1 MKSGYNIQW
10 LAIRTSILKQYHL
23 LYSSPLII
31 LVSMKALKKRPPQ
44 LCEEAKYKEPIM
56 NANSKQKSIQQY
68 IKQRKQ
74 LKQSVG

>member
-1 MKSGYNIQW
+1 
-10 LAIRTSILKQYHL
+10 
-23 LYSSPLII
+23 
-31 LVSMKALKKRPPQ
+31 MKALKKRPPQ
-44 LCEEAKYKEPIM
+44 LCQEAKCKEPIM

>member
-1 MKSGYNIQW
+1 MTSY
-10 LAIRTSILKQYHL
+10 IRTCILKHYNL

-31 LVSMKALKKRPPQ
+31 LVSMKALKKKSPE
-44 LCEEAKYKEPIM
+44 LCQKAKCKESIM
-56 NANSKQKSIQQY
+56 KANSEQKSIQQY